1 MTRTITL
8 NINGEI
14 FKLEID
20 AEEEEIY
27 RAATQQL
34 MGVIGDY
41 SSKYVSASYSK
52 ILAMVA
58 LDMSVNLVK
67 SEQSLKEAEEHIS
80 EIEEALGC
88 DDNSSKDNSVD
99 LLSY

>member
-14 FKLEID
+14 FKLEIN
-20 AEEEEIY
+20 AEDEEIY
-27 RAATQQL
+27 RAAAQQL
-34 MGVIGDY
+34 MGVIGNY
-41 SSKYVSASYSK
+41 NSKYVSASYGK

-58 LDMSVNLVK
+58 LDMSVNLIK
-67 SEQSLKEAEEHIS
+67 SEKSLNEARENIAK
-80 EIEEALGC
+80 IEEALNS
-88 DDNSSKDNSVD
+88 DDDSSKDSSVD